1 MRNKS
6 TFCRQLIMKLNTNQI
21 NPFAKVATPRSQ
33 KNLLRKGVT
42 ALEVVMLISISA
54 LLVGG
59 IYYFMQDVF
68 ADAVK
73 KIREIMSM

>member
-6 TFCRQLIMKLNTNQI
+6 TFCRQLITKLNTNQTK
-21 NPFAKVATPRSQ
+21 PFSKVATPRSQ
-33 KNLLRKGVT
+33 KSLLRKGAT
-42 ALEVVMLISISA
+42 ALEVVMLISIAA

-59 IYYFMQDVF
+59 IYYLMQDVF

-73 KIREIMSM
+73 KIIEMMGM